1 MPIYVAALNMRAG
14 QIAITPIITVIG
26 IDLGLST
33 IELSWLASIPVLC
46 FAFASPLTSWVSR
59 MGSVDRILSVAMW
72 VLAFS
77 LVLRATG
84 SVIALYVFT
93 FVMGLAIATLNVF
106 LPAWVKEYGGKDSGL
121 FTGIYVTIMG
131 VVSGI
136 AVGVSVPL
144 SKLNSLGWQMAFVPW
159 ALIAAISAYWWQRRM
174 RDQTLSKHTPNEV
187 SHFKVLIKSKV
198 AWQVTLFFGLQS
210 TNAYAAGTWRP
221 TILYDKGFEL
231 IHAGAAVAVTGLLG
245 SLFAVGVPHIAAKRA
260 DQRLVLVIATG
271 FAGIGF
277 LGVMLD
283 SGWRLVI
290 WIMVA
295 SIGTSATFPL
305 ALILVVLRSSDSNH
319 AQALSA
325 MMQSFGYFLA
335 ATGPIFMGVLYQISG
350 AWTFGLAVMILIS
363 GVQILAGLGA
373 AKSGTA

>member
-210 TNAYAAGTWRP
+210 TNAYAAGTWLP

-260 DQRLVLVIATG
+260 DQR
-271 FAGIGF
+271 
-277 LGVMLD
+277 
-283 SGWRLVI
+283 
-290 WIMVA
+290 
-295 SIGTSATFPL
+295 
-305 ALILVVLRSSDSNH
+305 
-319 AQALSA
+319 
-325 MMQSFGYFLA
+325 
-335 ATGPIFMGVLYQISG
+335 
-350 AWTFGLAVMILIS
+350 
-363 GVQILAGLGA
+363 
-373 AKSGTA
+373 